1 MTLVC
6 ETLNVYVCD
15 VWVRACVRACM
26 MCVHVDAVVTTFV
39 LVHLKL
45 SWSLFMDLLAFI

>member
-6 ETLNVYVCD
+6 ETLNVYVCGM
-15 VWVRACVRACM
+15 CVRACM